1 MVPVPQGWPASDRPV
16 ITLTETPSDDGL
28 VLHLTLPFGRE
39 LNSCAHWWSL
49 SH

>member
-1 MVPVPQGWPASDRPV
+1 MVPGPQGWPASDRPV